1 MQMQTQGVVSFT
13 LFVEFD
19 GNAKSILRCDM
30 LTLQTIKTDVALP
43 PPHDIL
49 QKIQR
54 RVPQIFPTWKVTIN
68 RRDLRR
74 IHRSKRFH
82 WDQRTLF
89 TRHVNINASTI
100 NCSLVRGIEQA
111 EPFKSLDACHGHMI
125 PIEWG
130 VEHRRWLA
138 SGRKLRKHESEMQT
152 ATGRPC
158 VTTGYLHGH
167 Q

>member
-30 LTLQTIKTDVALP
+30 STLQTIKTDVALP

-54 RVPQIFPTWKVTIN
+54 RVPQIFPTWKVTIS

-82 WDQRTLF
+82 
-89 TRHVNINASTI
+89 
-100 NCSLVRGIEQA
+100 
-111 EPFKSLDACHGHMI
+111 
-125 PIEWG
+125 
-130 VEHRRWLA
+130 
-138 SGRKLRKHESEMQT
+138 
-152 ATGRPC
+152 
-158 VTTGYLHGH
+158 
-167 Q
+167 